1 MRDLLLRRTFWMMV
15 VAVLVP
21 FGWLVLL
28 VRLVVR
34 AAGKWDREFG
44 REPGVAPPP
53 GHAPSPRRPRAT
65 P

>member
-1 MRDLLLRRTFWMMV
+1 MRDLLLRRTFWVMV

-28 VRLVVR
+28 IRLVVR
-34 AAGKWDREFG
+34 AACKRDRELG

-53 GHAPSPRRPRAT
+53 GRPPSSRRPQAT